1 MTKLDDLYEVYVDES
16 QQSILD
22 YQTFCYGVTAA
33 ITILE
38 ESPDR
43 YRKEYFISLI
53 KEALNDNH

>member
-1 MTKLDDLYEVYVDES
+1 MTKLDDLYQLYADES
-16 QQSILD
+16 QQSTLD
-22 YQTFCYGVTAA
+22 YRTFCFGVAAA

-53 KEALNDNH
+53 KEVLNDSP